1 MEGIIYR
8 IVSESLWTKSTDEVT
23 TRKTMLNFE
32 EREPAIIRSSQ
43 EEFLSDDVS
52 IMIARNKKTKE
63 HICIVNLLKFTNV
76 IEIYNQKVNFVDF
89 ESLNRLTDCI

>member
-1 MEGIIYR
+1 M
-8 IVSESLWTKSTDEVT
+8 KSVI
-23 TRKTMLNFE
+23 FE

-43 EEFLSDDVS
+43 EEFLADDVS

-63 HICIVNLLKFTNV
+63 HICIVNFLKFTNV

>member
-1 MEGIIYR
+1 M
-8 IVSESLWTKSTDEVT
+8 KSVI
-23 TRKTMLNFE
+23 FE

-43 EEFLSDDVS
+43 EEFLADDVS

-63 HICIVNLLKFTNV
+63 HIRIVNLLKFTNV